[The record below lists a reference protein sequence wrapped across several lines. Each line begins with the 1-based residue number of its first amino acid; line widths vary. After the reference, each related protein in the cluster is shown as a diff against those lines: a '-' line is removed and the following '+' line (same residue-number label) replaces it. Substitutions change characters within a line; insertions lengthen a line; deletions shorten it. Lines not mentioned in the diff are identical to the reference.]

1 MFEKLKKYAIILIG
15 SAIMGIAIDLFIE
28 PAQIVSG
35 GVGGLALIMNHLTNI
50 SVGAYIIIFNIPIF
64 IVGVLNFSKRYMVY
78 SLIGMLSMSFAT
90 DLFSFLKPITNDV
103 ILSSVFGGVLFGFGM
118 GIVINAGATTGGVDI
133 LAMLLKKKFPE
144 FSIGKF
150 VLLLDILVVL
160 LAGFVYQKWEAV
172 LYSSVSLFV
181 SSYVLDFV
189 VDGVDFAKTAFVVSD
204 KPSEISAMIAERIH
218 RGCTGLLGVSM
229 YNGSSKTVL
238 MCVIR
243 NYEIGKLKKV
253 IKDIDPAAF
262 VIVADVREVLGN
274 GFKNY

>member
-118 GIVINAGATTGGVDI
+118 GIVINVGATTGGVDI

>member
-204 KPSEISAMIAERIH
+204 KPSEISTMIAERIH